1 MHEYINNKKVLFLT
15 TKNLDYIRNTQEIA
29 LLKENAL
36 SYHVIGSYSSSY
48 FVRLLFVYFQLLTT
62 RVSQYDTVMVGF
74 APQLILPFW
83 YWKIK
88 KADIIIDFFISL
100 YDTLCCDRKKIRTN
114 SMPGK
119 ILHKLDAFTLQVA
132 EAVICD
138 TKAHGQFF
146 CEEFQASPNKMVTI
160 YLEADASIYF
170 PRQVKRPDYLENKY
184 VVLYFGS
191 VLPLQGIDVVLGAM
205 ELLKDRK
212 EFYFFFIGPITDE
225 KLTALR
231 PIADNITY
239 IDWLSQEELA
249 DYIALSDLCL
259 AGHFNA
265 SIKKACRTIPGK
277 AYIYSAMGK
286 AMILGD
292 NAANHEIFEEDDRVS
307 FVEMGNERALANEI
321 MRRRDVVSAIRMSPL
336 SW

>member
-1 MHEYINNKKVLFLT
+1 MKSNSYRKFVFFFVFNFVFL
-15 TKNLDYIRNTQEIA
+15 I
-29 LLKENAL
+29 
-36 SYHVIGSYSSSY
+36 
-48 FVRLLFVYFQLLTT
+48 
-62 RVSQYDTVMVGF
+62 
-74 APQLILPFW
+74 
-83 YWKIK
+83 
-88 KADIIIDFFISL
+88 
-100 YDTLCCDRKKIRTN
+100 
-114 SMPGK
+114 
-119 ILHKLDAFTLQVA
+119 
-132 EAVICD
+132 
-138 TKAHGQFF
+138 
-146 CEEFQASPNKMVTI
+146 
-160 YLEADASIYF
+160 
-170 PRQVKRPDYLENKY
+170 
-184 VVLYFGS
+184 
-191 VLPLQGIDVVLGAM
+191 
-205 ELLKDRK
+205 
-212 EFYFFFIGPITDE
+212 EFYFFFIGPIADE